1 MEAEY
6 IFRLSGDVLL
16 FLLFGLLLRAQS
28 SCACHKSR
36 SAIYDGPLQ
45 ARSLLLSLLAHY
57 NRTV

>member
-16 FLLFGLLLRAQS
+16 FLLFGPLLRAQS

-57 NRTV
+57 NRTA